1 VNKNRKLY
9 KANHLSLGDSTL
21 NKLASSRK
29 NTRKNPDT
37 KQTSPVS
44 NPEKILKSRKSFK
57 QTLLSTFT
65 TDQSNFTKSNSSES
79 FERSLSFHLLLT
91 LFLFPKFRLLSSK
104 NLLHTL
110 SQLQVPNLTMAGQ
123 NVGGGGGGGGGGGN
137 QIPVPVIFAKVA
149 ARYAPL
155 VLPAPLHDLP
165 ENYMKSLPKF
175 TGEGDLT
182 AQEHINFFDQFADIL
197 GIEHEDVYSRLL
209 VQTFEG
215 QVRTWFRS
223 LPAGSLRSYEELES
237 AFIRQWGERKD
248 HLYYLTEFGALK
260 KKNSESVLEFTQRFN
275 KLYNKIPAEVKPSQP
290 SAKVTY
296 AGAFDPDFALLLRER
311 RSLDL
316 PKMQDDAVEIES
328 NMMASGKLKA
338 KTENVNKE
346 NKKFKEQGGPSG
358 SGKSAGDRI
367 DEMARVIQQLSNK
380 ISKMELEKP
389 RRDNFP
395 RKDFRKNPEPQGPH
409 KTIKNEDQ
417 KVQAPFKTEDYI
429 GEEDFGEFEELDEDI
444 HCLGDDNRYPYLSRQ
459 DYEASLMKESKSE
472 DTVSNNATDDHAYQ
486 SVADDIIADL
496 QGRYNL
502 RSRNKNL
509 PNVQAKKV
517 LLRNDTNE
525 ENPKVAD
532 KQSANRNIT
541 DNPVQL
547 ESVGTNP
554 VNIQTPVKENKVTP
568 QRKNEKKVMEAPH
581 IENDKAIGN
590 FNLENEIS
598 KIKIPIPLVE
608 LAKNPV
614 YRKQI
619 AKMINFS
626 EKESQADTINLE
638 DDKPIISFGPHVEGK
653 KIQ

>member
-1 VNKNRKLY
+1 
-9 KANHLSLGDSTL
+9 
-21 NKLASSRK
+21 
-29 NTRKNPDT
+29 
-37 KQTSPVS
+37 
-44 NPEKILKSRKSFK
+44 
-57 QTLLSTFT
+57 
-65 TDQSNFTKSNSSES
+65 
-79 FERSLSFHLLLT
+79 
-91 LFLFPKFRLLSSK
+91 
-104 NLLHTL
+104 
-110 SQLQVPNLTMAGQ
+110 
-123 NVGGGGGGGGGGGN
+123 
-137 QIPVPVIFAKVA
+137 
-149 ARYAPL
+149 
-155 VLPAPLHDLP
+155 
-165 ENYMKSLPKF
+165 MKSLPKF

-223 LPAGSLRSYEELES
+223 LPAGSLGSYQELEN

-311 RSLDL
+311 RSVDL

-338 KTENVNKE
+338 RTENVNKE
-346 NKKFKEQGGPSG
+346 NRKFKEQAGPSG

-367 DEMARVIQQLSNK
+367 EEMSRVIQQLSNK

-409 KTIKNEDQ
+409 RTVKNEDQ

-429 GEEDFGEFEELDEDI
+429 GEEDFGEFEQLDEDI
-444 HCLGDDNRYPYLSRQ
+444 DCFGDDNRHPYVSRQ
-459 DYEASLMKESKSE
+459 DYEASLIEENKSE
-472 DTVSNNATDDHAYQ
+472 DVVTIDATDDHAYQ
-486 SVADDIIADL
+486 NVADDIIADL

-502 RSRNKNL
+502 RSRSKNL
-509 PNVQAKKV
+509 PNAPVKKI
-517 LLRNDTNE
+517 LSRKDTNE

-532 KQSANRNIT
+532 KQSANRRKT
-541 DNPVQL
+541 DHPV
-547 ESVGTNP
+547 
-554 VNIQTPVKENKVTP
+554 
-568 QRKNEKKVMEAPH
+568 
-581 IENDKAIGN
+581 
-590 FNLENEIS
+590 
-598 KIKIPIPLVE
+598 
-608 LAKNPV
+608 
-614 YRKQI
+614 
-619 AKMINFS
+619 
-626 EKESQADTINLE
+626 
-638 DDKPIISFGPHVEGK
+638 
-653 KIQ
+653 